1 MMKQSLAFEP
11 LLSWPISLTL
21 IGLAFL
27 LVAAALILRKRG
39 AGLRACALAA
49 LSLALLNPVMI
60 EEQTEPLKSIVG
72 IVLDKSQS
80 QNFGTRSKDS
90 QDAIAALKTELSKHP
105 EFEPRFIAAKAVSNS
120 NNGSETK
127 LFTPLNEAI
136 SDVPPARYAGTI
148 LVTDGQVHD
157 VDLASSNTAGEK
169 PVNTLLTGEPDE
181 YDRQIKFVDPPRFG
195 ITNKPF
201 KIRFEIAD
209 KGKVPASADKA
220 LVELK
225 VNGHVVYHE
234 SEETNRE
241 IETEITL
248 PHAGKNIIEVTTSPL
263 DGELTAVNNTA
274 VTIIE
279 GIRENLRVLLVS
291 GEPHNGERTWRDLL
305 KSDPG
310 IDLVHFTIL
319 RPPEKADNT
328 PLSQLSLIVFP
339 TTDLFVNKIN
349 DFDLVIFDRYQHYN
363 VLPLIYYDYVA
374 QYVKNGGA
382 LLMAT
387 GPEFAGENTLAE
399 TPLISVLPALPSG
412 EVIEKPFTPSIT
424 KAGMRHPVTRGLTHV
439 TEKDEENTKRET
451 VAGNWGKWLRQIAVQ
466 DTSNSTVV
474 MNGADNRPLMLL
486 SHMDKGRV
494 GMLLSDE
501 GWLWAR
507 GFEGGGP
514 YAALYRRMA
523 HWLMKEP
530 ELEEEALTASGEGN
544 RLTIRRQTMADQPD
558 IATVH
563 FPSGKTSDVTLQK
576 QEPGVFEAS
585 LDTDE
590 IGLFKVTNGDKEAL
604 THIGPINS
612 PEYAELISTDEK
624 LRPLA
629 NKTGGAIIRL
639 HHKQGDKIE
648 LPSIDVQK
656 GQNSDTVKNR
666 NHIVLNEATETR
678 LVNTFAL
685 PLFNGVLAL
694 VVSLFLLASL
704 WYREGR

>member
-1 MMKQSLAFEP
+1 MNQSLAFEP
-11 LLSWPISLTL
+11 FLSWTSSLAL
-21 IGLAFL
+21 IGVAL
-27 LVAAALILRKRG
+27 LFVVVALVLRKRG
-39 AGLRACALAA
+39 AILRTLALAVLA
-49 LSLALLNPVMI
+49 LALLNPVMV
-60 EEQTEPLKSIVG
+60 EEQREPLTSIVG
-72 IVLDKSQS
+72 VVVDKSQS
-80 QNFGTRSKDS
+80 QNFGNRTKDS
-90 QDAIAALKTELSKHP
+90 EEALEALKQEFSKHP
-105 EFEPRFIAAKAVSNS
+105 EFEPRYIDTKTVSDN
-120 NNGSETK
+120 NNGSETR

-148 LVTDGQVHD
+148 LITDGQVHD
-157 VDLASSNTAGEK
+157 IEAANANTSGEK
-169 PVNTLLTGEPDE
+169 PVNALITGEPDE
-181 YDRQIKFVDPPRFG
+181 YDRQIRFVDPPRFG

-201 KIRFEIAD
+201 KIRFEIDD
-209 KGKVPASADKA
+209 KGKVPSSAGKA
-220 LVELK
+220 MVELK
-225 VNGHVVYHE
+225 VNGNIVLHQAQ
-234 SEETNRE
+234 ETNKE

-248 PHAGKNIIEVTTSPL
+248 PHAGKNIVEVSTAPL
-263 DGELTAVNNTA
+263 EGELTNVNNAA
-274 VTIIE
+274 VTIID
-279 GIRENLRVLLVS
+279 GVRENLRVLLVS

-305 KSDPG
+305 KSDPS

-339 TTDLFVNKIN
+339 TTELFVDKIN

-387 GPEFAGENTLAE
+387 GPEFAGENSLAR
-399 TPLISVLPALPSG
+399 TPLLSVLPALPSG
-412 EVIEKPFTPSIT
+412 EVIEKPFTPAVT
-424 KAGMRHPVTRGLTHV
+424 KVGMRHPVTRGLTNV
-439 TEKDEENTKRET
+439 TANDESSRTQDAVK
-451 VAGNWGKWLRQIAVQ
+451 GNWGRWLRQLAVQ
-466 DTSNSTVV
+466 DTSKSTVV

-486 SHMDKGRV
+486 SHMGEGRV

-530 ELEEEALTASGEGN
+530 ELEEEALTASGEEN
-544 RLTIRRQTMADQPD
+544 LLTIRRQTMADKPE
-558 IATVH
+558 IAKVY
-563 FPSGKTSDVTLQK
+563 FPSGKTVDVTLNK
-576 QEPGVFEAS
+576 VEPGIFEAN

-590 IGLFKVTNGDKEAL
+590 TGLFKVKNGDKEAL

-612 PEYAELISTDEK
+612 PEYAELISTGEK
-624 LRPLA
+624 LSPLA
-629 NKTGGAIIRL
+629 EATGGAITRL
-639 HHKQGDKIE
+639 HQKAGAAIKLPAIDIIKGKSIEPANKQ
-648 LPSIDVQK
+648 
-656 GQNSDTVKNR
+656 NR
-666 NHIVLNEATETR
+666 ILLNAPTETR
-678 LVNTFAL
+678 LTNTSAF

-694 VVSLFLLASL
+694 VASLLLLASL

>member
-1 MMKQSLAFEP
+1 MNQSLAFEP
-11 LLSWPISLTL
+11 LVSWPLSLTL
-21 IGLAFL
+21 IGIA
-27 LVAAALILRKRG
+27 LVFVIAALVLRKRG
-39 AGLRACALAA
+39 AVLRACALAVMAIA
-49 LSLALLNPVMI
+49 LINPVMV
-60 EEQTEPLKSIVG
+60 EEQREPLKSTVG
-72 IVLDKSQS
+72 IVIDESQS
-80 QNFGTRSKDS
+80 QNFGSRSKDTEE
-90 QDAIAALKTELSKHP
+90 ALKMLREELANHP
-105 EFEPRFIAAKAVSNS
+105 EFEPRLIEAKAISDN
-120 NNGSETK
+120 NNGSETR

-136 SDVPPARYAGTI
+136 SDVAPARYAGTI
-148 LVTDGQVHD
+148 LITDGEVHD
-157 VDLASSNTAGEK
+157 IEAANANTSGEK
-169 PVNTLLTGEPDE
+169 PVNALITGEPDE
-181 YDRQIKFVDPPRFG
+181 YDRQVKFVDPPRFG

-201 KIRFEIAD
+201 KIRFEIQD
-209 KGKVPASADKA
+209 KGKVPASARDA
-220 LVELK
+220 MVELK
-225 VNGHVVYHE
+225 INGNVVFHQ
-234 SEETNRE
+234 SEATNKE

-263 DGELTAVNNTA
+263 SGELTDVNNTA
-274 VTIIE
+274 VTVVD
-279 GIRENLRVLLVS
+279 GVRENLRVLLVS

-305 KSDPG
+305 KSDPS

-339 TTDLFVNKIN
+339 TTELFVDKIN

-387 GPEFAGENTLAE
+387 GPEFAGDNSLAR
-399 TPLISVLPALPSG
+399 TPLLSVLPALPSG
-412 EVIEKPFTPSIT
+412 EIIEKPFTPSLT
-424 KAGMRHPVTRGLTHV
+424 QAGLRHPVTRGLSGEVVKNNPDKTD
-439 TEKDEENTKRET
+439 TSK
-451 VAGNWGKWLRQIAVQ
+451 AQNWGRWLRQIAVQ
-466 DTSNSTVV
+466 DSSKSTVL

-486 SHMDKGRV
+486 SHIGKGRV

-530 ELEEEALTASGEGN
+530 ELEEEALSASGNGN
-544 RLTIRRQTMADQPD
+544 RLTIRRQTMADKPD

-563 FPSGKTSDVTLQK
+563 FPSGKTKNVTLEK
-576 QEPGVFEAS
+576 QQEGVFEAT

-604 THIGPINS
+604 THIGAVNS
-612 PEYAELISTDEK
+612 PEYSELISTEEK
-624 LRPLA
+624 LLPVA
-629 NKTGGAIIRL
+629 GSSGGAVTRL
-639 HHKQGDKIE
+639 HQKAGDKVT
-648 LPSIDVQK
+648 LPAIDVVK
-656 GQNSDTVKNR
+656 GKSLAPAQRQNR
-666 NHIVLNEATETR
+666 ILLNAASETR
-678 LVNTFAL
+678 LVSTSAFS
-685 PLFNGVLAL
+685 LFNGVLAL
-694 VVSLFLLASL
+694 VASLLLLASL

>member
-1 MMKQSLAFEP
+1 MNQSLAFEP
-11 LLSWPISLTL
+11 FLSWTSSLAL
-21 IGLAFL
+21 IGVAL
-27 LVAAALILRKRG
+27 LFVVVALVLRKRG
-39 AGLRACALAA
+39 AILRTLALAVLA
-49 LSLALLNPVMI
+49 LALLNPVMV
-60 EEQTEPLKSIVG
+60 EEQREPLTSIVG
-72 IVLDKSQS
+72 VVVDKSQS
-80 QNFGTRSKDS
+80 QNFGNRTKDS
-90 QDAIAALKTELSKHP
+90 EEALEALKQEFSKHP
-105 EFEPRFIAAKAVSNS
+105 EFEPRYIDTKTVSDN
-120 NNGSETK
+120 NNGSETR

-148 LVTDGQVHD
+148 LITDGQVHD
-157 VDLASSNTAGEK
+157 IEAANANTSGEK
-169 PVNTLLTGEPDE
+169 PVNALITGEPDE
-181 YDRQIKFVDPPRFG
+181 YDRQIRFVDPPRFG

-201 KIRFEIAD
+201 KIRFEIDD
-209 KGKVPASADKA
+209 KGKVPSSAGKA
-220 LVELK
+220 MVELK
-225 VNGHVVYHE
+225 VNGNIVLHQAQ
-234 SEETNRE
+234 ETNKE

-248 PHAGKNIIEVTTSPL
+248 PHAGKNIVEVSTAPL
-263 DGELTAVNNTA
+263 EGELTNVNNAA
-274 VTIIE
+274 VTIID
-279 GIRENLRVLLVS
+279 GVRENLRVLLVS

-305 KSDPG
+305 KSDPS

-339 TTDLFVNKIN
+339 TTELFVDKIN

-387 GPEFAGENTLAE
+387 GPEFAGENSLAR
-399 TPLISVLPALPSG
+399 TPLLSVLPALPSG
-412 EVIEKPFTPSIT
+412 EVIEKPFTPAVT
-424 KAGMRHPVTRGLTHV
+424 KAGMRHPVTRGLTNV
-439 TEKDEENTKRET
+439 TANDESSRTQDAVK
-451 VAGNWGKWLRQIAVQ
+451 GNWGRWLRQLAVQ
-466 DTSNSTVV
+466 DTSKSTVV

-486 SHMDKGRV
+486 SHMGEGRV

-530 ELEEEALTASGEGN
+530 ELEEEALTASGEEN
-544 RLTIRRQTMADQPD
+544 RLTIRRQTMADKPD
-558 IATVH
+558 IAKVY
-563 FPSGKTSDVTLQK
+563 FPSGKTVDVTLNK
-576 QEPGVFEAS
+576 VEPGVFEAN

-612 PEYAELISTDEK
+612 PEYAELISTGEK
-624 LRPLA
+624 LSPLA
-629 NKTGGAIIRL
+629 EATGGAITRL
-639 HHKQGDKIE
+639 HQKAGDKIK
-648 LPSIDVQK
+648 LPAIDIIRGKSIEPANK
-656 GQNSDTVKNR
+656 QNR
-666 NHIVLNEATETR
+666 ILLNAPTETR
-678 LVNTFAL
+678 LTNTSAF

-694 VVSLFLLASL
+694 VASLLLLASL

>member
-1 MMKQSLAFEP
+1 MNQSLAFEP
-11 LLSWPISLTL
+11 FLSWTSSLAL
-21 IGLAFL
+21 IGVAL
-27 LVAAALILRKRG
+27 LFVVVALVLRKRG
-39 AGLRACALAA
+39 AILRTLALAVLA
-49 LSLALLNPVMI
+49 LALLNPVMV
-60 EEQTEPLKSIVG
+60 EEQREPLTSIVG
-72 IVLDKSQS
+72 VVVDKSQS
-80 QNFGTRSKDS
+80 QNFGNRTKDS
-90 QDAIAALKTELSKHP
+90 EEALEALKQEFSKHP
-105 EFEPRFIAAKAVSNS
+105 EFEPRYIDRKTVSDN
-120 NNGSETK
+120 NNGSETR

-148 LVTDGQVHD
+148 LITDGQVHD
-157 VDLASSNTAGEK
+157 IEAANANTSGEK
-169 PVNTLLTGEPDE
+169 PVNALITGEPDE
-181 YDRQIKFVDPPRFG
+181 YDRQIRFVDPPRFG

-201 KIRFEIAD
+201 KIRFEIDD
-209 KGKVPASADKA
+209 KGKVPSSAGKA
-220 LVELK
+220 MVELK
-225 VNGHVVYHE
+225 VNGNIVLHQAQ
-234 SEETNRE
+234 ETNKE

-248 PHAGKNIIEVTTSPL
+248 PHAGKNIVEVSTAPL
-263 DGELTAVNNTA
+263 EGELTNVNNAA
-274 VTIIE
+274 VTIID
-279 GIRENLRVLLVS
+279 GVRENLRVLLVS

-305 KSDPG
+305 KSDPS

-339 TTDLFVNKIN
+339 TTELFVDKIN

-387 GPEFAGENTLAE
+387 GPEFAGENSLAR
-399 TPLISVLPALPSG
+399 TPLLSVLPALPSG
-412 EVIEKPFTPSIT
+412 EVIEKPFTPAVT
-424 KAGMRHPVTRGLTHV
+424 KAGMRHPVTRGLTNV
-439 TEKDEENTKRET
+439 TANDESSRTQDAVK
-451 VAGNWGKWLRQIAVQ
+451 GNWGRWLRQLAVQ
-466 DTSNSTVV
+466 DTSKSTVV

-486 SHMDKGRV
+486 SHMGEGRV

-530 ELEEEALTASGEGN
+530 ELEEEALTASGEEN
-544 RLTIRRQTMADQPD
+544 RLTIRRQTMADKPD
-558 IATVH
+558 IAKVY
-563 FPSGKTSDVTLQK
+563 FPSGKTVDVTLNK
-576 QEPGVFEAS
+576 VEPGVFEAN

-612 PEYAELISTDEK
+612 PEYAELISTGEK
-624 LRPLA
+624 LSPLA
-629 NKTGGAIIRL
+629 EATGGAITRL
-639 HHKQGDKIE
+639 HQKAGDKIK
-648 LPSIDVQK
+648 LPAIDTIKGKSIEPANK
-656 GQNSDTVKNR
+656 QNR
-666 NHIVLNEATETR
+666 ILLNAPTETR
-678 LVNTFAL
+678 LTNTSAF

-694 VVSLFLLASL
+694 VASLLLLASL

>member
-1 MMKQSLAFEP
+1 MNQSLAFEP
-11 LLSWPISLTL
+11 LVSWPLSLTL
-21 IGLAFL
+21 IGIA
-27 LVAAALILRKRG
+27 LVLVIAALVLRKRG
-39 AGLRACALAA
+39 AVLRACALAVMAIA
-49 LSLALLNPVMI
+49 LINPVMV
-60 EEQTEPLKSIVG
+60 EEQREPLKSTVG
-72 IVLDKSQS
+72 IVIDKSQS
-80 QNFGTRSKDS
+80 QNFGSRSKDTEE
-90 QDAIAALKTELSKHP
+90 ALKMLREELANHP
-105 EFEPRFIAAKAVSNS
+105 EFEPRLIEAKAISDN
-120 NNGSETK
+120 NNGSETR

-136 SDVPPARYAGTI
+136 SDVAPARYAGTI
-148 LVTDGQVHD
+148 LITDGEVHD
-157 VDLASSNTAGEK
+157 IEAANANTSGEK
-169 PVNTLLTGEPDE
+169 PVNALITGEPDE
-181 YDRQIKFVDPPRFG
+181 YDRQVKFVDPPRFG

-201 KIRFEIAD
+201 KIRFEIQD
-209 KGKVPASADKA
+209 KGKVPASARDA
-220 LVELK
+220 MVELK
-225 VNGHVVYHE
+225 INGNVVFHQ
-234 SEETNRE
+234 SEATNKE

-263 DGELTAVNNTA
+263 SGELTDVNNTA
-274 VTIIE
+274 VTVVD
-279 GIRENLRVLLVS
+279 GVRENLRVLLVS

-305 KSDPG
+305 KSDPS

-339 TTDLFVNKIN
+339 TTELFVDKIN

-387 GPEFAGENTLAE
+387 GPEFAGDNSLAR
-399 TPLISVLPALPSG
+399 TPLLSVLPALPSG
-412 EVIEKPFTPSIT
+412 EIIEKPFTPSLT
-424 KAGMRHPVTRGLTHV
+424 QAGLRHPVTRGLSSEVVKNNPDKTD
-439 TEKDEENTKRET
+439 TSK
-451 VAGNWGKWLRQIAVQ
+451 AQNWGRWLRQIAVQ
-466 DTSNSTVV
+466 DSSKSTVL

-486 SHMDKGRV
+486 SHIGKGRV

-530 ELEEEALTASGEGN
+530 ELEEEALSASGNGS
-544 RLTIRRQTMADQPD
+544 RLTVRRQTMADKPD

-563 FPSGKTSDVTLQK
+563 FPSGKTKNVTLEK
-576 QEPGVFEAS
+576 QQEGVFEAT

-604 THIGPINS
+604 AHIGAVNS
-612 PEYAELISTDEK
+612 PEYSELISTEEK
-624 LRPLA
+624 LLPVA
-629 NKTGGAIIRL
+629 EASGGAVTRL
-639 HHKQGDKIE
+639 HQKAGDKVT
-648 LPSIDVQK
+648 LPAIDVVK
-656 GQNSDTVKNR
+656 GKSLVPAQRQNR
-666 NHIVLNEATETR
+666 ILLNAASETR
-678 LVNTFAL
+678 LVSTSAFS
-685 PLFNGVLAL
+685 LFNGVLAL
-694 VVSLFLLASL
+694 VASLLLLASL

>member
-1 MMKQSLAFEP
+1 MNQSLAFEP
-11 LLSWPISLTL
+11 FLSWTSSLAL
-21 IGLAFL
+21 IGAAFL
-27 LVAAALILRKRG
+27 VVVVAVVLRKRG
-39 AGLRACALAA
+39 AILRALALAVLA
-49 LSLALLNPVMI
+49 LALLNPVMV
-60 EEQTEPLKSIVG
+60 EEQREPLTSIVG
-72 IVLDKSQS
+72 VVVDKSQS
-80 QNFGTRSKDS
+80 QNFGNRIKDS
-90 QDAIAALKTELSKHP
+90 EEALEALKQEFSKHP
-105 EFEPRFIAAKAVSNS
+105 EFEPRYIDTKTVSDNS
-120 NNGSETK
+120 NGSETR

-148 LVTDGQVHD
+148 LITDGQVHD
-157 VDLASSNTAGEK
+157 IEAANANTSGEK
-169 PVNTLLTGEPDE
+169 PVNALITGEPDE
-181 YDRQIKFVDPPRFG
+181 YDRQIRFVDPPRFG

-201 KIRFEIAD
+201 KIRFEIDD
-209 KGKVPASADKA
+209 KGKVPSSADKA
-220 LVELK
+220 MVELK
-225 VNGHVVYHE
+225 VNGNVVLHQAQ
-234 SEETNRE
+234 ETNRE

-248 PHAGKNIIEVTTSPL
+248 PHAGKNIVEVSTSPL
-263 DGELTAVNNTA
+263 EGELTNVNNAA
-274 VTIIE
+274 VTIID
-279 GIRENLRVLLVS
+279 GVRENLRVLLVS

-305 KSDPG
+305 KSDPS

-339 TTDLFVNKIN
+339 TTELFVDKIN

-387 GPEFAGENTLAE
+387 GPEFAGENSLAR
-399 TPLISVLPALPSG
+399 TPLLSVLPALPSG
-412 EVIEKPFTPSIT
+412 EVIEKPFAPTVT
-424 KAGMRHPVTRGLTHV
+424 KAGMRHPVTRGLTGV
-439 TEKDEENTKRET
+439 MAKDESSKTQDAVK
-451 VAGNWGKWLRQIAVQ
+451 GNWGRWLRQLAVQ
-466 DTSNSTVV
+466 DTSKSTVV

-486 SHMDKGRV
+486 SHMGKGRV

-530 ELEEEALTASGEGN
+530 ELEEEALTASGEEN
-544 RLTIRRQTMADQPD
+544 RLTIRRQTMADKPE
-558 IATVH
+558 IAKVY
-563 FPSGKTSDVTLQK
+563 FPSGKTVDVTLNK
-576 QEPGVFEAS
+576 VEPGVFEAN

-590 IGLFKVTNGDKEAL
+590 TGLFKVKNGDKEAL

-612 PEYAELISTDEK
+612 PEYAELISTGEK
-624 LRPLA
+624 LSPLA
-629 NKTGGAIIRL
+629 EATGGAITRL
-639 HHKQGDKIE
+639 HQKEGATIKLPAIDIINGKSIEPANKQ
-648 LPSIDVQK
+648 
-656 GQNSDTVKNR
+656 NR
-666 NHIVLNEATETR
+666 ILLNAPTETR
-678 LVNTFAL
+678 LTNTSAF

-694 VVSLFLLASL
+694 VASLLLLASL

>member
-1 MMKQSLAFEP
+1 MNQSLAFEP
-11 LLSWPISLTL
+11 FLSWTSSLAL
-21 IGLAFL
+21 IGVAL
-27 LVAAALILRKRG
+27 LFVVVALVLRKRG
-39 AGLRACALAA
+39 AILRTLALAVLA
-49 LSLALLNPVMI
+49 LALLNPVMV
-60 EEQTEPLKSIVG
+60 EEQREPLTSIVG
-72 IVLDKSQS
+72 VVVDKSQS
-80 QNFGTRSKDS
+80 QNFGNRTKDS
-90 QDAIAALKTELSKHP
+90 EEALEALKQEFSKHP
-105 EFEPRFIAAKAVSNS
+105 EFEPRYIDTKTVSDN
-120 NNGSETK
+120 NNGSETR

-148 LVTDGQVHD
+148 LITDGQVHD
-157 VDLASSNTAGEK
+157 IEAANANTSGEK
-169 PVNTLLTGEPDE
+169 PVNALITGEPDE
-181 YDRQIKFVDPPRFG
+181 YDRQIRFVDPPRFG

-201 KIRFEIAD
+201 KIRFEIDD
-209 KGKVPASADKA
+209 KGKVPSSAGKA
-220 LVELK
+220 MVELK
-225 VNGHVVYHE
+225 VNGNIVLHQAQ
-234 SEETNRE
+234 ETNKE

-248 PHAGKNIIEVTTSPL
+248 PHAGKNIVEVSTAPL
-263 DGELTAVNNTA
+263 EGELTNVNNAA
-274 VTIIE
+274 VTIID
-279 GIRENLRVLLVS
+279 GVRENLRVLLVS

-305 KSDPG
+305 KSDPS

-339 TTDLFVNKIN
+339 TTELFVDKIN

-387 GPEFAGENTLAE
+387 GPEFAGENSLAR
-399 TPLISVLPALPSG
+399 TPLLSVLPALPSG
-412 EVIEKPFTPSIT
+412 EVIEKPFTPAVT
-424 KAGMRHPVTRGLTHV
+424 KAGMRHPVTRGLTNV
-439 TEKDEENTKRET
+439 TANDESSRTQDAVK
-451 VAGNWGKWLRQIAVQ
+451 GNWGRWLRQLAVQ
-466 DTSNSTVV
+466 DTSKSTVV

-486 SHMDKGRV
+486 SHMGEGRV

-530 ELEEEALTASGEGN
+530 ELEEEALTASGEEN
-544 RLTIRRQTMADQPD
+544 RLTIRRQTMADKPD
-558 IATVH
+558 IAKVY
-563 FPSGKTSDVTLQK
+563 FPSGKTVDVTLNK
-576 QEPGVFEAS
+576 VEPGVFEAN

-612 PEYAELISTDEK
+612 PEYAELISTGEK
-624 LRPLA
+624 LSPLA
-629 NKTGGAIIRL
+629 EATGGAITRL
-639 HHKQGDKIE
+639 HQKAGATIKLPAIDIIKGKSIEPANKQ
-648 LPSIDVQK
+648 
-656 GQNSDTVKNR
+656 NR
-666 NHIVLNEATETR
+666 ILLNAPTETR
-678 LVNTFAL
+678 LTNTSAF

-694 VVSLFLLASL
+694 VASLLLLASL